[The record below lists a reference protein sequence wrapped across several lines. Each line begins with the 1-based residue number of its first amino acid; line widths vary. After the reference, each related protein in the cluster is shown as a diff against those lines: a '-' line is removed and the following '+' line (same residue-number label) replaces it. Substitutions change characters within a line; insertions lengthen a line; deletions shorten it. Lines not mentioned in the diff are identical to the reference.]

1 MICSLCCLQV
11 GKARHILCLGEKLMS
26 SDRPDTVLI
35 DPGIF
40 SAGSECSSRSSL
52 GSISLS
58 SSFLSI
64 ASIPAGKPLRFTRD
78 VDPVKV
84 KETLLKKV
92 NPSCSLIQPYMNVL
106 NMHGLLRK
114 LKSFVLDPYFQPGY
128 ELICR
133 VTF

>member
-1 MICSLCCLQV
+1 
-11 GKARHILCLGEKLMS
+11 MS
-26 SDRPDTVLI
+26 SDRPDTVLV

-92 NPSCSLIQPYMNVL
+92 NPLCNVTQPYANVVK
-106 NMHGLLRK
+106 MRGLLRK
-114 LKSFVLDPYFQPGY
+114 REIYNFSIPLFRLRIVFQGYVLGLNSSSRTDWTCNVVG
-128 ELICR
+128 EASSN
-133 VTF
+133 